1 MIKGNFTILLLVF
14 SFLGCTPSTR
24 ETSILQ
30 TNQGASIIDYSTA
43 RRGAYVRPAAED
55 PKKILICAEPPPD
68 VAVGVTAALAAELN
82 FSPNINPELRAS
94 ITEQVT
100 DLAKRG
106 QALQIQREALYR
118 LCELH
123 ANGVLTNAQ
132 VEEMYKE
139 VIDTV
144 KQIALA
150 EKGEAAARLAEAF
163 APIIVPSSN
172 AESPQGLDAAES
184 PSAASAM
191 PDGMTAEEL
200 REFLE
205 RFFEL
210 EP

>member
-1 MIKGNFTILLLVF
+1 MIRGSFILLLLVF
-14 SFLGCTPSTR
+14 SFLGCTPSTK
-24 ETSILQ
+24 ETSVLKVSE
-30 TNQGASIIDYSTA
+30 GASVVDYSTA

-68 VAVGVTAALAAELN
+68 VAVGIAANLTAKVSLPQAISPELN
-82 FSPNINPELRAS
+82 AS
-94 ITEQVT
+94 ITEQVI

-132 VEEMYKE
+132 VEKMYKE

-172 AESPQGLDAAES
+172 VESPQGAGAAES
-184 PSAASAM
+184 PSAASVM
-191 PDGMTAEEL
+191 PNGMTAEEL